1 VALKAYRGFA
11 EKEMKMARWKL
22 TDGHYLNV
30 PGIEWEY
37 KESDRETGR
46 SARKVYNV
54 PLYLNPK
61 NREDWNY
68 PQDEAIIVT
77 DKEDRAHPRDILFV
91 GPPTPD
97 MEALDDEAQAISQKY
112 IDSGAWKHPI
122 EALNMTYSQSILSEF
137 EMQIAQH
144 LAGVAKQQPL
154 PPNVSVKGV
163 DPADFAKMQEQ
174 VAALMEENMRLKSQP
189 VRRRL

>member
-1 VALKAYRGFA
+1 
-11 EKEMKMARWKL
+11 MARWRL

-30 PGIEWEY
+30 PGTEWEY

-68 PQDEAIIVT
+68 PADESIIVT
-77 DKEDRAHPRDILFV
+77 NKADPAYRRDILFE

-97 MEALDDEAQAISQKY
+97 MEPLDDDARAISKRY
-112 IDSGAWKHPI
+112 VDSGAWKHPI
-122 EALNMTYSQSILSEF
+122 EALNMTYSQSMLSEF

-144 LAGVAKQQPL
+144 LAGVAKQQPF
-154 PPNVSVKGV
+154 PNVAVKGV
-163 DPADFAKMQEQ
+163 DPSDFAKMQEQ
-174 VAALMEENMRLKSQP
+174 VAALMEENMRLKSQSTI
-189 VRRRL
+189 RRRA